1 MQNVSLLQESRV
13 HCGHGDTFSSARRP
27 QTREEYCSKDGRL
40 NSDSNVNVGYVMSGF
55 QLVKPASSYLVEAA
69 TNVPG

>member
-40 NSDSNVNVGYVMSGF
+40 NSDSSLQCTNLTLMWGYVMSGF
-55 QLVKPASSYLVEAA
+55 QLVTRFILSR
-69 TNVPG
+69 